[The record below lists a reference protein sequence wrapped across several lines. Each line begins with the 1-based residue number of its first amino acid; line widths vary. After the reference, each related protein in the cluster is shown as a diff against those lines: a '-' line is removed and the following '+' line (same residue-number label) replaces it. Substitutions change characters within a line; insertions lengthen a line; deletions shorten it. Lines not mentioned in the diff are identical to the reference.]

1 MQEIYW
7 AGLEWMMCLVELI
20 IFHVFMSRHCEKRKV
35 NHIGKVFIF
44 LGTSILLY
52 AQGYWEIFDLIK
64 VLICVLILIVYGIA
78 FFKTK
83 KHMYFI
89 YAGIYILLV
98 AVSDNICTSIAGI
111 LLSDTAID
119 DIMKV
124 PSMRYSMGMIS
135 KISIL
140 CLVRIVSDKNKL
152 ESKSYSRTNLQILLV
167 VFLISII
174 CLYSLVGIKQSNY
187 DGCIDKQ
194 LDISMCLIS
203 LSIFFVDMIIYWAIR
218 QLNVKLNQEKE
229 YEFIQYQNELLTKTV
244 WEHKEVEKEWRKNR
258 HDFNNHISCIDMLL
272 QMENIPK
279 ARLYIQNL
287 TNNWQQNDLN
297 IHVGNEIAD
306 AVINQKA
313 VHAKNL
319 KIDFLVSGQLHE
331 RINVEDMDLCALLS
345 NSLDNAIEAA
355 RQIPEVENRKIEIAF
370 SNKKEVMQIKVR
382 NSMKENIEVKE
393 QLITTKKDRKRHGI
407 GMMSM
412 QTTTSKY
419 GGLLEW
425 HCENCEFHLD
435 IELPI

>member
-20 IFHVFMSRHCEKRKV
+20 IFHVLMSRHCEKRKV
-35 NHIGKVFIF
+35 NRIGEVFIF
-44 LGTSILLY
+44 LGTSTLLY
-52 AQGYWEIFDLIK
+52 AQGYWGIFDLIK

-98 AVSDNICTSIAGI
+98 ALSDNICTSIAGI
-111 LLSDTAID
+111 LLPDTAID

-152 ESKSYSRTNLQILLV
+152 ESRSYSRTNLQILLL

-244 WEHKEVEKEWRKNR
+244 LEHKEVEKEWCKNR

-319 KIDFLVSGQLHE
+319 KIDFFVSGQLHE

-355 RQIPEVENRKIEIAF
+355 KQVPEVENRKIEIAF
-370 SNKKEVMQIKVR
+370 SNKKEAMQIKVR
-382 NSMKENIEVKE
+382 NSVKNNIEVKG

-425 HCENCEFHLD
+425 RCENCEFYLD

>member
-1 MQEIYW
+1 MQEIYCV
-7 AGLEWMMCLVELI
+7 GLEWMMCLVELI

-35 NHIGKVFIF
+35 NCIGKVFIF

-64 VLICVLILIVYGIA
+64 VFICVLILAVYGIA

-83 KHMYFI
+83 KNTYFI

-98 AVSDNICTSIAGI
+98 ALSDNICISIIGI
-111 LLSDTAID
+111 LSPDMTTAD
-119 DIMKV
+119 LMKV
-124 PSMRYSMGMIS
+124 HGMRYSVGMIS
-135 KISIL
+135 KMFIF
-140 CLVRIVSDKNKL
+140 CLVLLISDKNEI
-152 ESKSYSRTNLQILLV
+152 ESKSYSRANLQILLL

-174 CLYSLVGIKQSNY
+174 CLYSLLGIKQSNY
-187 DGCIDKQ
+187 DSCIDKQ
-194 LDISMCLIS
+194 IDILMCLIS

-229 YEFIQYQNELLTKTV
+229 YELIQYQNELLTKTV
-244 WEHKEVEKEWRKNR
+244 LEHKEVEKEWRKNR

-279 ARLYIQNL
+279 ARLYIRNL
-287 TNNWQQNDLN
+287 TNNWQKNDLN

-319 KIDFLVSGQLHE
+319 KIDFLVSGQIHD

-355 RQIPEVENRKIEIAF
+355 KQVPEVENRKIEIAF

-393 QLITTKKDRKRHGI
+393 QLTTTKKDRKRHGI

-435 IELPI
+435 IELPV